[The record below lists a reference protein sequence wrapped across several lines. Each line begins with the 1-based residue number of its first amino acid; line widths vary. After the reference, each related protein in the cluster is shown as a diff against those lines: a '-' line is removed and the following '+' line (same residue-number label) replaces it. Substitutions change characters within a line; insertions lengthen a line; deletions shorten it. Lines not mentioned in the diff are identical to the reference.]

1 MNRPWSLLAPA
12 LIALAAALPCP
23 AQEPL
28 DRSEMAKLM
37 RRNQEELK
45 DYTWESRQVYEV
57 NGVQRRVDV
66 SSYRYN
72 EYDMQEKMQLSS
84 TVTKDPLR
92 WPNGKKLKKEERE
105 AALEFAREARSRLFG
120 YLSPMFAEKAVLG
133 AEAETADGA
142 IHLRSRDVM
151 TTGDTVEIVLDA
163 ATRRP
168 RTAAVAGTIEGA
180 PATLELRFAFEEYGP
195 SFPVHSVTRSSWQ
208 GLELVITTEDSK
220 HTKD

>member
-1 MNRPWSLLAPA
+1 MNRSWLPLAPA
-12 LIALAAALPCP
+12 LLALAAALPCP
-23 AQEPL
+23 AQEQV
-28 DRSEMAKLM
+28 DRGEMAKLL
-37 RRNQEELK
+37 RRNQEELR

-66 SSYRYN
+66 YSYRYN

-84 TVTKDPLR
+84 TVTKEPLR

-105 AALEFAREARSRLFG
+105 AAVEFAREARSRLFG

-133 AEAETADGA
+133 AEVETVDGA

-151 TTGDTVEIVLDA
+151 TTGDNVEIVLDA

-168 RTAAVAGTIEGA
+168 RTASVAGTLEGS
-180 PATLELRFAFEEYGP
+180 PVTLELRFAYEEYGP
-195 SFPVHSVTRSSWQ
+195 SFAVHSVTRSSWQ
-208 GLELVITTEDSK
+208 GLELVITTDDSK